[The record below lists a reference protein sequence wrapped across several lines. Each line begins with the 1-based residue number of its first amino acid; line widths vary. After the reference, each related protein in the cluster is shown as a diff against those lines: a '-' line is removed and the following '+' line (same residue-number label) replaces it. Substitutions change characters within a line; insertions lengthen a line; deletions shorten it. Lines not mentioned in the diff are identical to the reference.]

1 MRRRDA
7 RILAMQVLYAYD
19 FNQITIEEA
28 LQTVMVEDDPV
39 AKEMVFHCYRHLTQV
54 DELIEGS
61 FENYHMNRLNL
72 VDKAI
77 LRLAVSGMLT
87 DQPRNIIINEA
98 LEITK
103 QFSDQGDHKA
113 TAFNNR
119 LLDKINKKL
128 KQVN

>member
-19 FNQITIEEA
+19 FNQITIEEV

-61 FENYHMNRLNL
+61 LENYHMNRLNL

-77 LRLAVSGMLT
+77 LRLAVSEMLT

>member
-54 DELIEGS
+54 DELIEES
-61 FENYHMNRLNL
+61 LENYHMNRLNL

-77 LRLAVSGMLT
+77 LRLAVSEMLT

>member
-39 AKEMVFHCYRHLTQV
+39 AKEMVFHCYRNLTQV

-61 FENYHMNRLNL
+61 LENYHMNRLNL

-77 LRLAVSGMLT
+77 LRLAVSEMLT